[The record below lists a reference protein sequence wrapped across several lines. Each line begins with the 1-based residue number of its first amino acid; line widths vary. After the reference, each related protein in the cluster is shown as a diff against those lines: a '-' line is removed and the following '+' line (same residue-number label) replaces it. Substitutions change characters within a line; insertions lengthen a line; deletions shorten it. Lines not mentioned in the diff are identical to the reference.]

1 MPEKILFM
9 PLCIIFEITAYFIL
23 FKPQN
28 KSVLLLSVLLC
39 FLSTVNMA
47 LDVLFNING
56 DAEILR
62 ELNKVLYISSS
73 NFIIVLAICMAGIF
87 IIKGKDKKMKK
98 QLIPFKIAIAI
109 YKNWIILTNT
119 NKDKFK
125 RINWY
130 RN

>member
-9 PLCIIFEITAYFIL
+9 PLCIILEITAYFIL
-23 FKPQN
+23 FKPRN

-73 NFIIVLAICMAGIF
+73 NFVIVLAICIGGIL
-87 IIKGKDKKMKK
+87 KGKDKKEKV
-98 QLIPFKIAIAI
+98 INPFLK
-109 YKNWIILTNT
+109 
-119 NKDKFK
+119 
-125 RINWY
+125 
-130 RN
+130 

>member
-1 MPEKILFM
+1 MELFMPEKILFM

-73 NFIIVLAICMAGIF
+73 NFIIVLAICMGGIF

-98 QLIPFKIAIAI
+98 TINPF
-109 YKNWIILTNT
+109 
-119 NKDKFK
+119 
-125 RINWY
+125 
-130 RN
+130 